1 MTESPIHQPTKG
13 STMNSSK
20 VSIHAARVT
29 RSLIVV
35 AAGLLTTTMA
45 HAGFVDIVIRGT
57 PTINHPAAGQTEFV
71 LSASGQKAALGS
83 NDVNGQTMASLQ
95 SVAITRLDDVS
106 RFAPGSGPRFGPYL
120 NIWITDNA
128 GHFAVAA
135 NEPTNPDMQPL
146 YDHGYDYSFADLSSH
161 SVKLYEN
168 SNLSWLP
175 SSGVGLT
182 FADLASFT
190 IQAPTVAQLTAGWAG
205 LGTGAPREFGTNQA
219 YGVNWVFGDTLS
231 NYVSGD
237 PGYLVENARVS
248 AVDAAAVPEPASL
261 ALLAFGLAAMVV
273 ARRRLAK

>member
-1 MTESPIHQPTKG
+1 
-13 STMNSSK
+13 MNSSK
-20 VSIHAARVT
+20 VSIHAGKVAR
-29 RSLIVV
+29 LLAVV
-35 AAGLLTTTMA
+35 AAGLMTSTMA
-45 HAGFVDIVIRGT
+45 HAGFVDFVIRGT
-57 PTINHPAAGQTEFV
+57 PTTSHPAAGQTEFV
-71 LSASGQKAALGS
+71 LFAGGQKAALGS
-83 NDVNGQTMASLQ
+83 NDVNGQTMGSLQ

-135 NEPTNPDMQPL
+135 NEPTNPDMQPM
-146 YDHGYDYSFADLSSH
+146 YDNGYDYSFADLSTH

-175 SSGVGLT
+175 SNGVGLT
-182 FADLASFT
+182 FADLANFT
-190 IQAPTVAQLTAGWAG
+190 IQAPTVAQLTVGWTG

-237 PGYLVENARVS
+237 PGYRVSGARVS
-248 AVDAAAVPEPASL
+248 AADAADVPEPASL
-261 ALLAFGLAAMVV
+261 ALLAFGLAAIAV
-273 ARRRLAK
+273 ARRRGAR

>member
-1 MTESPIHQPTKG
+1 
-13 STMNSSK
+13 MNSSK
-20 VSIHAARVT
+20 VTIHAARVA
-29 RSLIVV
+29 RSLVLV
-35 AAGLLTTTMA
+35 AAGLMTATMA

-57 PTINHPAAGQTEFV
+57 PTINHPAPGQTEFV
-71 LSASGQKAALGS
+71 LFAGGQKAALGS
-83 NDVNGQTMASLQ
+83 NDVNGKTMGSLQ
-95 SVAITRLDDVS
+95 SVAITRLDDVA
-106 RFAPGSGPRFGPYL
+106 RFAPGSGPRFAPYL

-146 YDHGYDYSFADLSSH
+146 YANGYDYSFADLSSH

-175 SSGVGLT
+175 GSGVGLT

-205 LGTGAPREFGTNQA
+205 LGSGAPREFGTNQA

-237 PGYLVENARVS
+237 PGYLVANARVS
-248 AVDAAAVPEPASL
+248 AADAVDVPEPAPL
-261 ALLAFGLAAMVV
+261 ALLAFGLAAIGV
-273 ARRRLAK
+273 ARRRWAR